1 MRRGTPFTHC
11 RAMPLY
17 LFHHRHEPGEC
28 GAAFAAWKG
37 FDSPLRERP
46 AWCSCLTGGH
56 RLWIVA
62 DAPDDTTALSLLPGF
77 LADRSDVFRVAEVSI
92 P

>member
-1 MRRGTPFTHC
+1 MKP
-11 RAMPLY
+11 A
-17 LFHHRHEPGEC
+17 EC

-37 FDSPLRERP
+37 FESPLRQKP

-56 RLWIVA
+56 RLWIVVA
-62 DAPDDTTALSLLPGF
+62 APDDTATLGLLPRY
-77 LADRSDVFRVAEVSI
+77 LAERSDVLRVAEVSI